1 MTEPGDISDLVY
13 ADRYAWPGESLRI
26 DTYRRVAIA
35 LAARE
40 AGPERERHA
49 ALFLENF
56 LAGAIGAGRI
66 MANAGAADGDG
77 DGGATMVNCFVQPA
91 IDPGLGWPQ
100 GLDAALARAVRTM
113 SMGGGV
119 GYDFSPVPPAD
130 SGAGRGGACAV
141 IDRYDQA
148 CQALATPARR
158 RRGAQM
164 GVLACDHPDLPAFLR
179 AKAGRRRWPTLNLS
193 VALSDRFL
201 RAVENDE
208 AWTLRHACPPAGGQA
223 SQRGVRGDDGTWPY
237 ARLPARRLWEALTAA
252 ACRDA
257 EPGVLFVDT
266 INALNPLRDS
276 ERLSA
281 TNPCGEQPLPPHGSC
296 VLGPINV
303 SRFVRNPFG
312 ANGPPGFDF
321 SELGRRVRIQVRLL
335 DNVLDLTRWPLPE
348 QAAEAQAKRR
358 IGVGLSGLG
367 DALLMLRLDYGSPAA
382 RVFAARI
389 ARCIRDQAYLA
400 SAGLAAERGVFPA
413 YASRPYLEPRAGWPP
428 LPPAVQVAIR
438 RHGLRNS
445 HLVSFAPTG
454 SVSIAFFDNCS
465 TGIEPAHAWQY
476 RRRLRIGEAPPR
488 NVVAQNP
495 AWRLWRRLHGD
506 GDELPP
512 YFRRAADIAPSA
524 HIAMLAALQPWV
536 DAAISKTVPL
546 PPECTA
552 AEVGALFLQAWR
564 LGVKGLTVF
573 RPDPRM
579 PAVLEP
585 ARHEG
590 QTGPAAPAAA

>member
-164 GVLACDHPDLPAFLR
+164 GVLACDHPDLPAFLH

-223 SQRGVRGDDGTWPY
+223 SQRGVRGDHGTWPY

-257 EPGVLFVDT
+257 EPGCC
-266 INALNPLRDS
+266 S
-276 ERLSA
+276 W
-281 TNPCGEQPLPPHGSC
+281 
-296 VLGPINV
+296 
-303 SRFVRNPFG
+303 
-312 ANGPPGFDF
+312 
-321 SELGRRVRIQVRLL
+321 
-335 DNVLDLTRWPLPE
+335 TRSM
-348 QAAEAQAKRR
+348 R
-358 IGVGLSGLG
+358 
-367 DALLMLRLDYGSPAA
+367 
-382 RVFAARI
+382 
-389 ARCIRDQAYLA
+389 
-400 SAGLAAERGVFPA
+400 
-413 YASRPYLEPRAGWPP
+413 
-428 LPPAVQVAIR
+428 
-438 RHGLRNS
+438 
-445 HLVSFAPTG
+445 
-454 SVSIAFFDNCS
+454 
-465 TGIEPAHAWQY
+465 
-476 RRRLRIGEAPPR
+476 
-488 NVVAQNP
+488 
-495 AWRLWRRLHGD
+495 
-506 GDELPP
+506 
-512 YFRRAADIAPSA
+512 
-524 HIAMLAALQPWV
+524 
-536 DAAISKTVPL
+536 
-546 PPECTA
+546 
-552 AEVGALFLQAWR
+552 
-564 LGVKGLTVF
+564 
-573 RPDPRM
+573 
-579 PAVLEP
+579 
-585 ARHEG
+585 
-590 QTGPAAPAAA
+590 